1 MRNACL
7 WLALLLALVWTAAP
21 QAQTA
26 PSLALISAKRAKSYA
41 TRTGEIRPRDE
52 ATDVVVVIRITGLP
66 IEDFRRLS
74 QDSVVIVAGTEDLPA
89 TILLSGVID
98 GRAELKAVVVG
109 PKNIQDMQIRLSNL
123 PPFAFHAEDEIAEQL
138 R

>member
-1 MRNACL
+1 MLFR
-7 WLALLLALVWTAAP
+7 
-21 QAQTA
+21 
-26 PSLALISAKRAKSYA
+26 S
-41 TRTGEIRPRDE
+41 
-52 ATDVVVVIRITGLP
+52 

-89 TILLSGVID
+89 TILLSGVIE